1 MTGKIDQLQI
11 RLDSIGLVFMDYTA
25 LFYLCIEMP
34 CTGDFQTFYKTLP
47 CLDLF
52 ELGLAYH
59 SFFFLALTFSH
70 DLSFYGLKFGC
81 ALQLHVKKKYFFFAC
96 IF

>member
-11 RLDSIGLVFMDYTA
+11 RLDSIGLVFMDYSPF
-25 LFYLCIEMP
+25 LFMYLNAMHRGFSDILLNLACV
-34 CTGDFQTFYKTLP
+34 
-47 CLDLF
+47 DLF

-59 SFFFLALTFSH
+59 FFLALTFSH